1 MKMWIYPLGDYMQ
14 KDMIQEKKKYNKQ
27 QTNINP
33 LSSLKNEKS
42 AGKFVW
48 LIDGKAFAQE
58 TTK

>member
-33 LSSLKNEKS
+33 FSSPKNEKS